1 MATPRAGKSLGIG
14 LLPPLDEHEG
24 DDEEADKD
32 AICNHGR
39 PSSDTA
45 TPAQSPVSTAY
56 SLGAGSLHRNQHD
69 HVSATIPS
77 MSNQSGKQERRRAE
91 SSANTPSHRVLYDDQ
106 DDADAQSVQS
116 EGSARSV
123 VSAASVS
130 SSQSLGVGSILP
142 LIEGEANETDGADN
156 AEESPN
162 NCNANQHTPTLSN
175 KARHPIGHPAGGA
188 IDAEPLLGINI
199 SQHSSSNDDL
209 SALHAQ
215 HNDDAISVLSGHST
229 SLPLPLASDDA
240 FFFSHRSG
248 GLEPMRQGRDDAPQE
263 ADDTSTLVSGITF
276 DDAGGESAMRRRS
289 HQQSQRQHGASFG
302 ADENNAS
309 QISGKSKKKMKMKSP
324 FKRKK
329 KNNTKGDHGENDSA
343 SVISGFS
350 WVSDLAS
357 SVVSGRSNKSRM
369 SLLTIGSTRSRM
381 SSLTGKLRKR
391 GKKKEKGT
399 KTDGNVVGNEDRP
412 NPSVP
417 QSTPAKIAFDNRSAV
432 SSLASSAAGS
442 YPATPVRKSQ
452 KESSHSPLKYG
463 ESAVNTTLPTVESG
477 DEDSSAGDGEG
488 STLGSIIS
496 ALSVGSMDI
505 SKPSERIKQKNRA
518 YQLKK
523 TGRKSKKD
531 GAAGSSVSDSSSVGF
546 ALTSRAPPSE
556 ESSESVST
564 GKKFRRKKSPRKMNP
579 NIASVSDD
587 SPSESQIKMRLGDF
601 LVPDGLADRAPA
613 EEIMLRL
620 GVSSEIGLA
629 ALKELRNLPHISMLD
644 NRSSLIPT
652 TYVCGVEIPDYDSYV
667 QNLVDRFRQR
677 LVI

>member
-24 DDEEADKD
+24 EGEEADKD
-32 AICNHGR
+32 VYDHDVEVGDG

-45 TPAQSPVSTAY
+45 TAAQSPVSTAY
-56 SLGAGSLHRNQHD
+56 SLGAGSLHRNQHE
-69 HVSATIPS
+69 HVSTTIPS
-77 MSNQSGKQERRRAE
+77 MSNQSGKQKRRRAE
-91 SSANTPSHRVLYDDQ
+91 STNTLYDDQ

-116 EGSARSV
+116 EGSARSI
-123 VSAASVS
+123 VSATSVS
-130 SSQSLGVGSILP
+130 SGRSLGAGSILP
-142 LIEGEANETDGADN
+142 LIEEEADGADN

-175 KARHPIGHPAGGA
+175 KGKHPIGHPAGA
-188 IDAEPLLGINI
+188 INVEPLLGINI

-240 FFFSHRSG
+240 CFFSHRSG

-263 ADDTSTLVSGITF
+263 ANDTSTLVSGITF

-417 QSTPAKIAFDNRSAV
+417 QSTPAKIAFDNRSAI

-442 YPATPVRKSQ
+442 YPATPVRGSQ
-452 KESSHSPLKYG
+452 KESSYSPLKYG

-477 DEDSSAGDGEG
+477 DEDSSAGDREG

-667 QNLVDRFRQR
+667 QNSVDRFRQR